1 MSTATKVNESLIIVP
16 AAVNIEQFT
25 YEDENNRIINLHVWL
40 VSFSGLSI
48 LVLETESHDN
58 LDVIS

>member
-16 AAVNIEQFT
+16 AAVNTKQFT